1 MSSTGLWVLAL
12 LRWLM
17 FAGLA
22 AALGG
27 VAARGL
33 ARRRR
38 PAPRRPARPWAVR
51 ASLLG
56 LVASGGLVIEEL
68 GRDSLGADAPVA
80 RQLWRTPI
88 RQLGYQDRTSQR

>member
-1 MSSTGLWVLAL
+1 MSSPGLWVLAL

-33 ARRRR
+33 ACRHAG
-38 PAPRRPARPWAVR
+38 PAPAPLPGPWTLR
-51 ASLLG
+51 AS
-56 LVASGGLVIEEL
+56 
-68 GRDSLGADAPVA
+68 P
-80 RQLWRTPI
+80 
-88 RQLGYQDRTSQR
+88 LGYQDRTSPR

>member
-33 ARRRR
+33 ARGQAG
-38 PAPRRPARPWAVR
+38 PAPAPWTVR

-68 GRDSLGADAPVA
+68 GRDSLGAGLTHLSLG
-80 RQLWRTPI
+80 QLWRTPI

>member
-33 ARRRR
+33 ARRQAG
-38 PAPRRPARPWAVR
+38 PAPAPWTVR

-68 GRDSLGADAPVA
+68 GRDSLSAGLRTCRSAVVAP
-80 RQLWRTPI
+80 PI

>member
-1 MSSTGLWVLAL
+1 VSSTGLWVLAL

-17 FAGLA
+17 FAGLT

-33 ARRRR
+33 AGRQAG
-38 PAPRRPARPWAVR
+38 PAPAALPGPWALR

-56 LVASGGLVIEEL
+56 
-68 GRDSLGADAPVA
+68 
-80 RQLWRTPI
+80 
-88 RQLGYQDRTSQR
+88 YQVRTSQR